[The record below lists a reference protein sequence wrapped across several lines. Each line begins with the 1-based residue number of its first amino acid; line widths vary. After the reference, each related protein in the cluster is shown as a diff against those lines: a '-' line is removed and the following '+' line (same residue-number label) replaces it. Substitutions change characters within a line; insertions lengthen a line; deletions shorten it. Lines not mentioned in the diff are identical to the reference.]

1 MHIVQWNKKKKTW
14 SNVHRVYIFRDCKR
28 MLEISTVLCNL
39 LAHSP
44 DGLSQASTTPTYPRT
59 YLHTRTAH
67 AHAGKHSYKHLPMHR
82 WKTRC
87 QCWLKPQNGIG
98 CLAQWFTSKSPLI
111 ETLLDAVGSA
121 DVEGLGDLLVHEA
134 LPVENVGHHHPQV
147 EHLKQLGDGG
157 HLHQI
162 ASALVKTACVQV
174 LEHRLKPDQIEDALS
189 YPLTSL

>member
-1 MHIVQWNKKKKTW
+1 
-14 SNVHRVYIFRDCKR
+14 
-28 MLEISTVLCNL
+28 MLEISTVLSLTFSHIL
-39 LAHSP
+39 LVDFHNPLRLPHTHVHTSN
-44 DGLSQASTTPTYPRT
+44 
-59 YLHTRTAH
+59 TRTAH
-67 AHAGKHSYKHLPMHR
+67 AHTGKHSYRHVLMHR

-87 QCWLKPQNGIG
+87 QCWLKPQNGFG

-162 ASALVKTACVQV
+162 ASALVKAACVQV
-174 LEHRLKPDQIEDALS
+174 LEHRLKPDQIEDTLS
-189 YPLTSL
+189 CLLTPL